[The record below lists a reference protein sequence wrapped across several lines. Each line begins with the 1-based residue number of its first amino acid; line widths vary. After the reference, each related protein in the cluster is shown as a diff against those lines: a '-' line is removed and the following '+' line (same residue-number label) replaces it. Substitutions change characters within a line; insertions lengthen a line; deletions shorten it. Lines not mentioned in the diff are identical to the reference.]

1 MASGKRVRATT
12 IRQTP
17 IAQMWARSRCHLMAT
32 GGLRRQDQS
41 SQGASRRA
49 AESWRK
55 KTNWNTGWLGSSTLT
70 SASEKTA
77 TMLPSTR

>member
-1 MASGKRVRATT
+1 
-12 IRQTP
+12 
-17 IAQMWARSRCHLMAT
+17 MAT